1 MNEIIQ
7 RLNQLKLSGIKKT
20 LESRNEYALKNRI
33 SYIEFLELLI
43 EDEVSNRLSN
53 SYRKKCQQSKLERG
67 KELSNFDFSYQQQ
80 LDARVI
86 NELASCRFIKEK
98 KNIIFMGKPG
108 AGKTHLA
115 NALGLEVLKLG
126 HTVLFVHANTLM
138 ERLFSARAD
147 GTYPQLMNQ
156 YVNTELLILDE
167 IGFQRID
174 TENVNDFFEIVR
186 RRYEHGS
193 MILTTNRNF
202 EDWGEVFGDPVLAS
216 AIIDRIL
223 HHAAVIRITGNSYRV
238 KDYIKDSSN
247 STNLTKKGG

>member
-20 LESRNEYALKNRI
+20 LESRNEYALKNHI

-43 EDEVSNRLSN
+43 EDEVNNRLSN
-53 SYRKKCQQSKLERG
+53 SYRKKYQQSKLERT
-67 KELSNFDFSYQQQ
+67 KELSNFDFSYQQE
-80 LDARVI
+80 LDSKMI

-98 KNIIFMGKPG
+98 KNIVFMGKPG
-108 AGKTHLA
+108 VGKTHLA
-115 NALGLEVLKLG
+115 NALGLEALKLG
-126 HTVLFVHANTLM
+126 HTVLYVHANALM
-138 ERLFSARAD
+138 ERLLSARAD
-147 GTYPQLMNQ
+147 STYPQLMNQ
-156 YVNTELLILDE
+156 YINTELLILDE

-186 RRYEHGS
+186 RRYEHSS

-202 EDWGEVFGDPVLAS
+202 EDWGEVFGAAVLAS

-223 HHAAVIRITGNSYRV
+223 HHAVVIRITGDSCRM
-238 KDYIKDSSN
+238 KDYIKKAQ
-247 STNLTKKGG
+247 TAQTE

>member
-20 LESRNEYALKNRI
+20 LESRNEYALKNHI

-43 EDEVSNRLSN
+43 EDEVNNRLSN
-53 SYRKKCQQSKLERG
+53 SYRKKYQQSKLERT
-67 KELSNFDFSYQQQ
+67 KELSNFDFSYQQE
-80 LDARVI
+80 LDSKMI

-98 KNIIFMGKPG
+98 KNIVFMGKPG
-108 AGKTHLA
+108 VGKTHLA
-115 NALGLEVLKLG
+115 NALGLEALKLG
-126 HTVLFVHANTLM
+126 HTVLFVHANALM
-138 ERLFSARAD
+138 ERLLSARAD

-156 YVNTELLILDE
+156 YINTELLILDE

-186 RRYEHGS
+186 RRYEHSS

-202 EDWGEVFGDPVLAS
+202 EDWGEVFGDAVLAS

-223 HHAAVIRITGNSYRV
+223 HHAVVIRITGDSYRM
-238 KDYIKDSSN
+238 KDYIKKAQ
-247 STNLTKKGG
+247 TAQT